1 MVAFHLERWALDQTP
16 DGARG
21 GSTVAN
27 KMREDVGEPRSLFGQ
42 RQMVFGRSDVGAQSS
57 LLDLKRV
64 FHDKRQ
70 DAGQRNEGAG
80 GVLERC
86 ECDGTECVQDVRRI
100 EVIAPHFSQR
110 QSGVTATLERVLP
123 IQAKQLRI
131 AAIGSQL
138 PARIPRM
145 RALDLL
151 KLRSRPVSG
160 RDRIWHARRNVEML
174 VGIVLRDVFR
184 FPLRL
189 VFTSASQRKHT
200 RWTRL
205 LIDRMDSLIATSAAT
220 AGYLA
225 HSAAVVPHGIDSVSF
240 SPPADKMSVRR
251 ALGLPD
257 LKLVGCFGRIRPSKG
272 SDVFVDAMLP
282 ILASR
287 PDTGAVLLGCTTSR
301 YSDYLKNLKE
311 KIDATGLGDRFLV
324 IPEVT
329 TSEMPNWYRALD
341 LYVAPQRWEGFGVTP
356 LEAMASGVPVVA
368 TRVGAF
374 QDILTPETGVLVEPG
389 DPAGMSE
396 AISTLLADPQR
407 LSEMA
412 TASRERVIRQFSI
425 EEEARR
431 INDVYLK
438 TWEEADRG
446 SRLRTS

>member
-1 MVAFHLERWALDQTP
+1 MA
-16 DGARG
+16 GG
-21 GSTVAN
+21 GSTVVNEMQDNAGERRALFGRRPTVLCPSHGDAGISRLDLIGIVQD
-27 KMREDVGEPRSLFGQ
+27 KRLGTEPRHES
-42 RQMVFGRSDVGAQSS
+42 
-57 LLDLKRV
+57 
-64 FHDKRQ
+64 
-70 DAGQRNEGAG
+70 AG
-80 GVLERC
+80 GVLDGCER
-86 ECDGTECVQDVRRI
+86 DGTECVQDVRRI

-145 RALDLL
+145 RVLDLL
-151 KLRSRPVSG
+151 KLRTRPVSG

-205 LIDRMDSLIATSAAT
+205 LINRMDSLIATSDAT
-220 AGYLA
+220 AGYLSHPA
-225 HSAAVVPHGIDSVSF
+225 VVVPHGIDSVSF
-240 SPPADKMSVRR
+240 SPCADKTSVRG

-272 SDVFVDAMLP
+272 SDVFIDAMLP
-282 ILASR
+282 ILAAR

-301 YSDYLKNLKE
+301 YSEYLKDLKA
-311 KIDATGLGDRFLV
+311 KIDASGLGDRCLV

-389 DPAGMSE
+389 DAAAMSE
-396 AISTLLADPQR
+396 VISTLLADPQR
-407 LSEMA
+407 LSAMA
-412 TASRERVIRQFSI
+412 IASRERVVRQFSI

-438 TWEEADRG
+438 TWEEADRN
-446 SRLRTS
+446 SRP